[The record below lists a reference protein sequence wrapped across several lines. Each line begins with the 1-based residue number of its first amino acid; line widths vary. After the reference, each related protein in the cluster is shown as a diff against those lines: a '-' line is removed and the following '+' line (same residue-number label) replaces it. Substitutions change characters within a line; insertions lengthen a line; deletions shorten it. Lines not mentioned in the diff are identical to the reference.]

1 MKLIRLTTGEE
12 IIATIKEDAFEQ
24 DSITVEDPIILLPA
38 GEGKLGMAA
47 FIPYADGSPIT
58 IDKRHVMFM
67 TNPNDDLRRQV
78 LKITTGLEVPTSS
91 LSILR

>member
-12 IIATIKEDAFEQ
+12 IIATIEEDAC
-24 DSITVEDPIILLPA
+24 SITVEDPIILLPA

-58 IDKRHVMFM
+58 IDKRHIMFM

-78 LKITTGLEVPTSS
+78 LKIATGLEVPTSN
-91 LSILR
+91 LSVLR